1 MREGEI
7 PKEWR
12 EANIT
17 PLFKKGSRL
26 IAENY
31 RPVSLTSICCK
42 LMEGIIRDRMMKFME
57 EANLI
62 SKSQHGFVKKRAC
75 VTNLLECQGLVANI
89 LSKGNSVDVLYTDFS
104 KAFDKVSHRKL
115 LVKLSGYGFS
125 LKLISWIRA
134 FLQDRKQC
142 VVMGDIESDWRE
154 IWSGVPQ
161 GSVLGPLLFVVYIND
176 LPECLSNKCKMYAD
190 DSKVFA
196 EVNLNGQSNLQMD
209 INSIVKWCK
218 NWDMS
223 LNCSKCKIMHFGSK
237 NPRSI

>member
-1 MREGEI
+1 
-7 PKEWR
+7 
-12 EANIT
+12 
-17 PLFKKGSRL
+17 
-26 IAENY
+26 
-31 RPVSLTSICCK
+31 
-42 LMEGIIRDRMMKFME
+42 
-57 EANLI
+57 
-62 SKSQHGFVKKRAC
+62 
-75 VTNLLECQGLVANI
+75 
-89 LSKGNSVDVLYTDFS
+89 
-104 KAFDKVSHRKL
+104 
-115 LVKLSGYGFS
+115 
-125 LKLISWIRA
+125 
-134 FLQDRKQC
+134 
-142 VVMGDIESDWRE
+142 MGGIESVWKE

-237 NPRSI
+237 NPSIEYFIEDGLQGIKLEETEFERDLSVIVSATGKTSSATSISFFKSQLSSWYDEENFQIFQQEFIFTSISYFHSTAFRVCFFSMEFNDHS